1 MKMKA
6 LTTEVKMME
15 EPLMTEEKIPTT
27 SGHKQPE
34 AQRLR
39 MIRRTYIISILF
51 LLVTIV
57 DSFLQFSEFSAW
69 QILADATGIIAGLV
83 LLILS
88 FVFFLRENHKAA
100 SSLIPFVIIVAYAP
114 GDLFLEG
121 VTVYNL
127 LSGILIFILAYF
139 IFRPHNTGHWLRM
152 AIVHVILVVT
162 FSSLNLF
169 DRFDITVSPSWQLS
183 LPIFTTVISVLILW
197 QIIANFQIKSLQ
209 SRFLIILIGLGFVPT
224 LIASFSSIAIV
235 YQRDIQQ
242 AQNFLETVSTLKL
255 DQIVSWVDQIHEDV
269 RGLENEPEFV
279 DSVDFL
285 INFTP
290 TEDVRQQIIR
300 DIRTTIQSFVDKS
313 DRYAQI
319 EIVDPEGTILVSS
332 NVAIEGVSISSEDGL
347 SLGQNETYLSP
358 LAIDTFTQAPYLSIY
373 HQLTNE
379 QGDPAGMIVGRLNPS
394 SLIESVSETVQ
405 LGETGEAYLVSQE
418 RLLISPLRNAPDY
431 GIGVTTLQT
440 QAATNALNT
449 FASAT
454 LRYNNYADDAVIGA
468 YTWIPELQAVL
479 IIEQSEQ
486 EAFRSLRLNLF
497 ITSAIAIITLA
508 VTITIATI
516 TAQNLSEPIQTLSQD
531 AARVWKGELSH
542 IEPLDRQDEIG
553 ELSITLSLMTS
564 QLLETTET
572 LEDLVAERT
581 KILDRRAKYLETNAQ
596 ISRAIATIYNIDNLL
611 NTVVHL
617 ISDNFGFYHAGIFLI
632 DDSRKFA
639 VLRAASSE
647 GGWRMLAREHKLE
660 VGMQGIV
667 GHVTGTG
674 ESRIQQKIAGEDS
687 IYYDNPDL
695 PLTKSEMALPLKVGN
710 EILGALDVQ
719 SIEEQAFSEEDLSV
733 LQGLADAVAV
743 AIQNTRLVQQLQES
757 LQTERRIYGDITREA
772 WISLL
777 THQDSPPAFRADL
790 SGTDL
795 VSTPSTLTGR
805 KAHESGKTTV
815 DQPDEDNPFYAIAV
829 PVRIR
834 GGVLVGVI
842 ETKKPL
848 KAGEWTREEISILE
862 SVSADL
868 GVALE
873 NARLFEDT
881 QRKAQRDRISAELAS
896 KIWASSD
903 VENILQTAVRELGS
917 ALQVSSGTIKL
928 ILPEDS
934 EKQPDGAKRT

>member
-1 MKMKA
+1 
-6 LTTEVKMME
+6 MME
-15 EPLMTEEKIPTT
+15 ESLMTEEKIPTT
-27 SGHKQPE
+27 SAQNQPGDR
-34 AQRLR
+34 RLR

-57 DSFLQFSEFSAW
+57 DSFLQFNEFGAW
-69 QILADATGIIAGLV
+69 QILADAAGIIGGLV
-83 LLILS
+83 LLIFS
-88 FVFFLRENHKAA
+88 FVFFLRENHKTA
-100 SSLIPFVIIVAYAP
+100 STLIPFVIITAYAP

-139 IFRPHNTGHWLRM
+139 IFRPKNTNHWLRM
-152 AIVHVILVVT
+152 VIAHVVLVIA

-169 DRFDITVSPSWQLS
+169 TRFDITVSPSWQIS
-183 LPIFTTVISVLILW
+183 LPIFTILISVLILW
-197 QIIANFQIKSLQ
+197 QIIANYQIRSIQ
-209 SRFLIILIGLGFVPT
+209 SRLLIILIGLGFVPT
-224 LIASFSSIAIV
+224 LIASFTSITII

-242 AQNFLETVSTLKL
+242 AQNYLETVSNLKL
-255 DQIVSWVDQIHEDV
+255 DQIDSWVDQIREDV
-269 RGLENEPEFV
+269 RDLENGPEFV
-279 DSVDFL
+279 DNVDFL

-290 TEDVRQQIIR
+290 PDDVRQQIIR
-300 DIRTTIQSFVDKS
+300 DIRSSIQSFIEES
-313 DRYAQI
+313 DRYTQV
-319 EIVDPEGTILVSS
+319 EIIDSEGTILVSS
-332 NVAIEGVSISSEDGL
+332 NDAVEGVSISSEDGF

-358 LAIDTFTQAPYLSIY
+358 LSIDTFTQTPYISVY
-373 HQLTNE
+373 HPLTNE
-379 QGDPAGMIVGRLNPS
+379 QGDPAGMVVGRLNPS

-418 RLLISPLRNAPDY
+418 RLLISPLRNAPDL

-440 QAATNALNT
+440 QATTNALNT

-454 LRYNNYADDAVIGA
+454 LRYNNYAGEAVVGA
-468 YTWIPELQAVL
+468 YTWIPELKSVL
-479 IIEQSEQ
+479 ILEQSEQ
-486 EAFRSLRLNLF
+486 EAFQSLRLNLF
-497 ITSAIAIITLA
+497 ITSAIAILTLA

-516 TAQNLSEPIQTLSQD
+516 TARNLSEPIQTLSQD

-564 QLLETTET
+564 QLLETTEN
-572 LEDLVAERT
+572 LEDLVADRT
-581 KILDRRAKYLETNAQ
+581 KILDRRSKYLETNAQ
-596 ISRAIATIYNIDNLL
+596 ISRAIAAIYNIDNLL

-617 ISDNFGFYHAGIFLI
+617 ISDNFGFYHAGIFLV

-647 GGWRMLAREHKLE
+647 GGWRMLARDHKLE
-660 VGMQGIV
+660 IGKQGIV
-667 GHVTGTG
+667 GYVTGTG
-674 ESRIQQKIAGEDS
+674 ESRIQQRVAGEDS

-719 SIEEQAFSEEDLSV
+719 SIEEQAFSQEDVSV
-733 LQGLADAVAV
+733 LQGLADAITV

-757 LQTERRIYGDITREA
+757 LKTERRIYGDITREA

-777 THQDSPPAFRADL
+777 TQQDSPPAFRADL
-790 SGTDL
+790 SGTQL
-795 VSTPSTLTGR
+795 VATPSSLTGR
-805 KAHESGKTTV
+805 KALESGQTTI
-815 DQPDEDNPFYAIAV
+815 DQPDEDNSFYAIAV

-834 GGVLVGVI
+834 GGVRVGVI

-848 KAGEWTREEISILE
+848 NAGEWTREEISILE
-862 SVSADL
+862 NVSADL

-881 QRKAQRDRISAELAS
+881 QRKAQRDRLSAELAS

-903 VENILQTAVRELGS
+903 VENILQTAVKELGS
-917 ALQVSSGTIKL
+917 ALQVSRGTIKL
-928 ILPEDS
+928 TLPEES
-934 EKQPDGAKRT
+934 EKQSDGAKPS